1 VPILTL
7 HFSVLLPAAA
17 LSGPLRLVQG
27 NAAFIARFPVYLP
40 FSAVGAVTGTA
51 GWNVP
56 PTKNDASMY
65 GTAGTAGSGFY
76 GSGNGNSNLGITR
89 VASGAGEWSPFECG
103 SACYNATHYLWCGRA
118 RANMTDAHLP
128 SPTLPS
134 PSSTFRHLAP
144 PPAMLGVWPLR
155 ALRV

>member
-1 VPILTL
+1 V
-7 HFSVLLPAAA
+7 
-17 LSGPLRLVQG
+17 RLVQG
-27 NAAFIARFPVYLP
+27 NVGFIARFPVYLP
-40 FSAVGAVTGTA
+40 FTNRPTGAV
-51 GWNVP
+51 VP
-56 PTKNDASMY
+56 TTKNDAGMY
-65 GTAGTAGSGFY
+65 DAGGFY
-76 GSGNGNSNLGITR
+76 ATSGLGSAK
-89 VASGAGEWSPFECG
+89 VASGEWSPFECG